1 MTTVQVQ
8 EACPLQSGYQRRQK
22 PEPRPKTGAGS
33 HDGLDTPQKAT
44 ATLTK
49 ASSPQRYLPTRVE
62 LLRREVPRQVSFFV
76 FKVSGRPPVR

>member
-62 LLRREVPRQVSFFV
+62 LPRREVPRQVSM
-76 FKVSGRPPVR
+76 KS